1 MPPARLLLGI
11 DAGGACSDAALLDEA
26 PAADV
31 LSAGAGARAGADC
44 VRASAKALTTRPDL
58 SIGVGNAVRAVL
70 DAAKADPSQIALAGL
85 STTLAT
91 NALVEGQGD
100 PAALIAI
107 GFAPDS
113 LAREGIAEA
122 LHGAPLIAIAGG
134 HAAGGDEAAPLD
146 LAALEAAL
154 PRLQGMSGVAV
165 AAAFST
171 RNPAHEIAAR
181 DLIRA
186 KTGLPVTCSHEL
198 SARIGGPRR
207 ALTALLNAR
216 LIGMIDRLIAATR
229 AQLTAMGIHAPLMIV
244 RGDGALMDASLARLR
259 PIETILSGPAAS
271 ALGAAF
277 LAGEPDALIADMGG
291 TTTDIAV
298 LRGGRPRLSP
308 DGARVGGWR
317 TMVEAAAIRTEALGG
332 DGEIRLTLDAAPP
345 RITIGPRRAAPLAL
359 LGADPEHGARIRAA
373 LSAQLAGPRV
383 RDDDGVFLLA
393 LAPAP
398 DGLDAAEAAL
408 MARLASGPLPI
419 GNAAPRRPD
428 MRAADRLAARGLIR
442 RGAFTPTD
450 AAHALG
456 LQTNW
461 DAGAAA
467 LGAALLARRRDARG
481 APAWPTPEDAARA
494 VLTALRRRWAE
505 TALAVA
511 ADEDGLHGGD
521 LAASAFA
528 QAAMDGHAG
537 LVRPTVALS
546 IPMIAVG
553 GPAALHGAEA
563 AALIGARAVIPP
575 HAASANAVGAVA
587 GPVRARAETVAT
599 RPDGGGF
606 RLHLAAGPEVF
617 DTLEAAR
624 ARAHAHLA
632 QAATRMA
639 VAAGADPDA
648 IAIET
653 AETLDSAAVEGQA
666 MVVEAR
672 FCVEAIGRPRLATPD

>member
-1 MPPARLLLGI
+1 MPSHLPRLLLGI
-11 DAGGACSDAALLDEA
+11 DAGGACTDAALLDEA
-26 PAADV
+26 LAGAILSGAPGA
-31 LSAGAGARAGADC
+31 SAGADA
-44 VRASAKALTTRPDL
+44 VLASAKALTTRPDL
-58 SIGVGNAVRAVL
+58 SIGVGAAVRAAMKAA
-70 DAAKADPSQIALAGL
+70 DALPAQIALAGL

-107 GFAPDS
+107 GFSPDS
-113 LAREGIAEA
+113 LAREGIGDA
-122 LHGAPLIAIAGG
+122 LHGAPLIAIPGGHDAGG
-134 HAAGGDEAAPLD
+134 GEAAPLD
-146 LAALEAAL
+146 LGALEAAL
-154 PRLQGMSGVAV
+154 PKLAGMSGVAV
-165 AAAFST
+165 AAAFSI
-171 RNPAHEIAAR
+171 RNPGHELAAR

-186 KTGLPVTCSHEL
+186 RTGLPVTCSHEL

-229 AQLTAMGIHAPLMIV
+229 AELTAMGIHAPLMIV

-298 LRGGRPRLSP
+298 LRNGRPRLSP

-317 TMVEAAAIRTEALGG
+317 TMVEAADIRTEALGG
-332 DGEIRLTLDAAPP
+332 DGEIRLSEGR

-359 LGADPEHGARIRAA
+359 LGADPVHGARIRKA
-373 LSAQLAGPRV
+373 LAAQLASGRA

-398 DGLDAAEAAL
+398 DGLDAPEGAL
-408 MARLASGPLPI
+408 MARLAAGPLPI
-419 GNAAPRRPD
+419 GDAAPRVPD
-428 MRAADRLAARGLIR
+428 SRAADRLSARGLIR

-456 LQTNW
+456 LQSNW
-461 DAGAAA
+461 DAEAARI
-467 LGAALLARRRDARG
+467 GAALLARRRNASG
-481 APAWPTPEDAARA
+481 APSFASPDDAARA
-494 VLTALRRRWAE
+494 TLAALRRRWAQ
-505 TALAVA
+505 TALTVA
-511 ADEDGLHGGD
+511 ADEDGLAGDD
-521 LAASAFA
+521 LATSAFA
-528 QAAMDGHAG
+528 EAAMDRHLG
-537 LVRPTVALS
+537 LVRPAISLS

-563 AALIGARAVIPP
+563 AALIGARAIIPP

-587 GPVRARAETVAT
+587 GPVRARAEAVAT

-606 RLHLAAGPEVF
+606 RLHLASGAETF
-617 DTLEAAR
+617 ASLDAAR
-624 ARAHAHLA
+624 ARAVAVLS
-632 QAATRMA
+632 QTAADMA
-639 VAAGADPDA
+639 VAAGADPGA
-648 IAIET
+648 LTLAT
-653 AETLDSAAVEGQA
+653 AETLTNAAIEGQD
-666 MVVEAR
+666 MVIEAR
-672 FCVEAIGRPRLATPD
+672 FAAEAIGRPRLAAP

>member
-1 MPPARLLLGI
+1 MPSAPPRLLLGI
-11 DAGGACSDAALLDEA
+11 DAGGACTDAALLDEGR
-26 PAADV
+26 AARA
-31 LSAGAGARAGADC
+31 LAGEGAGADS
-44 VRASAKALTTRPDL
+44 VLASAKALTTRPDL
-58 SIGVGNAVRAVL
+58 SIGVGNAVRAAL
-70 DAAKADPSQIALAGL
+70 DAAGADPSQIALAGL

-107 GFAPDS
+107 GFSPDS
-113 LAREGIAEA
+113 LAREGIADA
-122 LHGAPLIAIAGG
+122 LHGAPLIVIAGG

-154 PRLQGMSGVAV
+154 PQLVGMSGVAV
-165 AAAFST
+165 AAAFSI
-171 RNPAHEIAAR
+171 RNPAHEIAVR

-186 KTGLPVTCSHEL
+186 RTGLPVTCSHEL

-229 AQLTAMGIHAPLMIV
+229 AQLPAMGIHAPLMIV

-291 TTTDIAV
+291 TTTDVAV
-298 LRGGRPRLSP
+298 LRNGRPRLSP
-308 DGARVGGWR
+308 DGAQVGGWR

-332 DGEIRLTLDAAPP
+332 DGEVRVILDGGGPP
-345 RITIGPRRAAPLAL
+345 RLTIGPRRAAPLAL
-359 LGADPEHGARIRAA
+359 LGADPAHGARIRAA
-373 LSAQLAGPRV
+373 LAAQLAGPRV
-383 RDDDGVFLLA
+383 REDDGVFLLA
-393 LAPAP
+393 LGPAP
-398 DGLDAAEAAL
+398 TGLDGPEAAL
-408 MARLASGPLPI
+408 MARLAFGPTPI
-419 GNAAPRRPD
+419 GDAAPRLPD
-428 MRAADRLAARGLIR
+428 RRAADRLAARGLIR

-461 DAGAAA
+461 DTEAAA
-467 LGAALLARRRDARG
+467 MGAALMARRRDARG
-481 APAWPTPEDAARA
+481 APAWKTPEAAAQA
-494 VLTALRRRWAE
+494 VLTCLRRRWAE
-505 TALAVA
+505 TALAVV
-511 ADEDGLHGGD
+511 ADEDGLPGAD

-528 QAAMDGHAG
+528 QAAMDGHSG
-537 LVRPTVALS
+537 LMRPSLSLS

-587 GPVRARAETVAT
+587 GPVRASAETVAT

-606 RLHLAAGPEVF
+606 RLHLASGAETF
-617 DTLEAAR
+617 DTLDAVR
-624 ARAHAHLA
+624 ARAHAALSR
-632 QAATRMA
+632 AATDMA
-639 VAAGADPDA
+639 VAAGADPA
-648 IAIET
+648 ALSIEIT
-653 AETLDSAAVEGQA
+653 DTLTSAAVEGQD
-666 MVVEAR
+666 MVVEVR
-672 FCVEAIGRPRLATPD
+672 FRADAIGRPRLATPG